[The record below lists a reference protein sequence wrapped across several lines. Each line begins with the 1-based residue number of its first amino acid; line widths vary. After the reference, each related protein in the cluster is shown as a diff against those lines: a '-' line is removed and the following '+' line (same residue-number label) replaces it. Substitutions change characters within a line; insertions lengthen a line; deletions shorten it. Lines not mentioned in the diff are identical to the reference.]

1 MSDRNKQG
9 NPRLRRALQIVLSL
23 AVVVVIFVFAFPKIA
38 NYSDVWAEVQ
48 DMTWIE
54 LATVAAAALWN
65 LITYWFVMV
74 ASLPGSNV
82 WQAMKVNATS
92 TAVSNSLPGGGA
104 IGIAVTYG
112 MYSQYG
118 IAKSDI
124 TLSIVVTGIW
134 NNFVK
139 LGMPVIALA
148 LLAVQGD
155 ASGSLLLAAVI
166 GVLALAG
173 AILLFALVLRSEELA
188 RKVGGWLG
196 RPVSLARR
204 PFKKP
209 PVNMAESVVDFR
221 RTAIGLLKHRW
232 LQLTLAAVVSHFSL
246 YLVLLLS
253 LRHVGVSED
262 NVSWVQVLAAFS
274 FIRLVSAL
282 PITPGGV
289 GVVELGLT
297 AALVAAGGAEA
308 EVAAGVLVY
317 RALTYLLPIPIGAIL
332 YLEWRSGSTARKER
346 VAVAKRDA
354 EEAGS
359 GSVEAS
365 SPGSVE
371 TRS

>member
-1 MSDRNKQG
+1 MSNREKQR
-9 NPRLRRALQIVLSL
+9 NPRFRAAIQVVLSL
-23 AVVVVIFVFAFPKIA
+23 TIVVAIFAFAFPKIA
-38 NYSDVWAEVQ
+38 DYSEVWAEVQ

-54 LATVAAAALWN
+54 LATVAAASLWN
-65 LITYWFVMV
+65 LVTYWFVMV

-118 IAKSDI
+118 ISKPDI

-139 LGMPVIALA
+139 LGMPVFALA

-155 ASGSLLLAAVI
+155 ASGSLVLAAMI
-166 GVLALAG
+166 GVLALLG
-173 AILLFALVLRSEELA
+173 AILLFALVLRSEDLA
-188 RKVGGWLG
+188 RKVGSWLG
-196 RPVSLARR
+196 TMVSAVRR
-204 PFKKP
+204 VFKKP
-209 PVNMAESVVDFR
+209 SVDMAASVVAFR
-221 RTAIGLLKHRW
+221 RNAIGLLRHRW
-232 LQLTLAAVVSHFSL
+232 LQLTVAAVVSHFSL

-253 LRHVGVSED
+253 LRHVGVSAD
-262 NVSWVQVLAAFS
+262 NVSWVQARAAFS

-289 GVVELGLT
+289 GVVELGL
-297 AALVAAGGAEA
+297 AATLVAAGGAEA

-317 RALTYLLPIPIGAIL
+317 RALTYLLPIPIGAFL
-332 YLEWRSGSTARKER
+332 YLEWRRGSAARKER
-346 VAVAKRDA
+346 VAAARHDA
-354 EEAGS
+354 ARE
-359 GSVEAS
+359 
-365 SPGSVE
+365 PDID
-371 TRS
+371 RI